1 VWRLGTISL
10 AGDGL
15 VETPGSPGD
24 GMVTSETTYVKLN
37 IGAPM
42 NRGAVGVNSIRDYIR
57 IHGGYQVDPVAS
69 PKWVMMPD
77 GSAKRT
83 RDQEVAIYTFLVPTT
98 ERIKIV
104 DHVKQE
110 GFHVIDV
117 LPG

>member
-1 VWRLGTISL
+1 
-10 AGDGL
+10 
-15 VETPGSPGD
+15 
-24 GMVTSETTYVKLN
+24 MVTSETTYVKLN

-57 IHGGYQVDPVAS
+57 IHGGCQVDPVAS

>member
-1 VWRLGTISL
+1 
-10 AGDGL
+10 
-15 VETPGSPGD
+15 
-24 GMVTSETTYVKLN
+24 
-37 IGAPM
+37 
-42 NRGAVGVNSIRDYIR
+42 
-57 IHGGYQVDPVAS
+57 
-69 PKWVMMPD
+69 MPD